1 MNYKNLIHS
10 VKKSTFDEALK
21 LSIEVRDKNQHV
33 IGKLV
38 PVGDWIL
45 DDKEKVELIRTWR
58 QRTMRM
64 FLTQFETS
72 HEKTFDY
79 IKNVSI
85 AQNNR
90 ILFLIY
96 DTENR
101 FIGHMGIANIDGN
114 TGELDNLMRGIEGG
128 DPRLVYFSEIALLDW
143 CFRNLGISESDVR
156 VLSYNWLVISL
167 HEEVGYAHQEKMPL
181 KKIIKDG
188 ITFHDFVAESDS
200 NVKYSCVKL
209 LLQKDAF
216 YKTNNWLCL

>member
-10 VKKSTFDEALK
+10 VKKSTCDEALK

-45 DDKEKVELIRTWR
+45 DDKEKIELIRTWR

-90 ILFLIY
+90 IFFLIY